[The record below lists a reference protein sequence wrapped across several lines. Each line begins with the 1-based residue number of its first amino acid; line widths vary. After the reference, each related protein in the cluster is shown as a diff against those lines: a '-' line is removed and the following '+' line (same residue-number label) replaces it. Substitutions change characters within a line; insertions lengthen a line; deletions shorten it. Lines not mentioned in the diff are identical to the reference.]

1 MGGAPIPL
9 ESRSGDLSAAMR
21 PDDFHDR
28 DRTAWRLA
36 GRAAAEYVVAMS
48 SVIAYRGLRVSA
60 EAPAARIVLNRPERR
75 NALSLD
81 LMRETTAALR
91 EVSADPATRVVV
103 IEGAGPAFSA
113 GHDLS
118 EMVGSEES
126 FLSEL
131 FAACTVMMETIHEL
145 PQPVIA
151 KVHGVATAA
160 GCQLVAACDLAIAAE
175 GTRFATPGVKI
186 GLFCSTPMVA
196 VSRAVGRK
204 RAMEMLLTGEPI
216 DAATAAEWGLVNRV
230 VAAERLEAAV
240 QALVEAIARSS
251 SYTVGVGKR
260 AFYAQIDRSEHDAY
274 AHCKHVMTENALAA
288 DAQEGMSAFLAKRAP
303 VWCGE

>member
-1 MGGAPIPL
+1 
-9 ESRSGDLSAAMR
+9 
-21 PDDFHDR
+21 
-28 DRTAWRLA
+28 
-36 GRAAAEYVVAMS
+36 MS
-48 SVIAYRGLRVSA
+48 SGTAYRSLLVSSG
-60 EAPAARIVLNRPERR
+60 APAARVVLNRPERR
-75 NALSLD
+75 NALSLE
-81 LMRETTAALR
+81 LMGEMIAALND
-91 EVSADPATRVVV
+91 VSADPATRAVV
-103 IEGAGPAFSA
+103 IEGAGAAFSA

-118 EMVGSEES
+118 EMVGSEEE
-126 FLSEL
+126 FLREL
-131 FAACTVMMETIHEL
+131 FDTCTVMMETIHEL

-151 KVHGVATAA
+151 KVHGIATAA

-216 DAATAAEWGLVNRV
+216 DAATAVEWGLVNRV
-230 VAAERLEAAV
+230 VAAGELEGSV
-240 QALVEAIARSS
+240 QELVEAIARSS

-260 AFYAQIDRSEHDAY
+260 AFYAQVDRPEGEAY

-288 DAQEGMSAFLAKRAP
+288 DAQEGMTAFLDKRAP
-303 VWCGE
+303 VWRGE